1 MILFFILPVLFTI
14 FASVRV
20 TQASKAMQTAA
31 IKTVV
36 YSLPENKVIL
46 LTLLISMR
54 YIPYADLLKKLRS
67 ANL

>member
-20 TQASKAMQTAA
+20 TKASKAMQTAA
-31 IKTVV
+31 IKTVA

-54 YIPYADLLKKLRS
+54 YIPYADLLK
-67 ANL
+67 

>member
-20 TQASKAMQTAA
+20 TQTSKAMQTAA
-31 IKTVV
+31 IRTVAN
-36 YSLPENKVIL
+36 SLPENKVIL

-54 YIPYADLLKKLRS
+54 YIPYADLQKDLG
-67 ANL
+67 